1 VELKLKNKRL
11 KSLKT
16 IFLNLIIASK
26 IGKALEVAIIFIKTA
41 KIRVNALKRRVYD
54 ASYNN
59 NNNDN
64 IIDVIRIKVK
74 TTI

>member
-1 VELKLKNKRL
+1 M
-11 KSLKT
+11 
-16 IFLNLIIASK
+16 SK
-26 IGKALEVAIIFIKTA
+26 IEKALEITIIFIKTA

-54 ASYNN
+54 ASRN

-64 IIDVIRIKVK
+64 IIDVIRIKIK

>member
-1 VELKLKNKRL
+1 VPELENKRL

-16 IFLNLIIASK
+16 TFFNLIIASK
-26 IGKALEVAIIFIKTA
+26 TKKALEAAKAFIKAA
-41 KIRVNALKRRVYD
+41 KIRVNALKRHVYD
-54 ASYNN
+54 AFRK

-64 IIDVIRIKVK
+64 IIDAIRIKIK

>member
-1 VELKLKNKRL
+1 M
-11 KSLKT
+11 
-16 IFLNLIIASK
+16 
-26 IGKALEVAIIFIKTA
+26 IFIEAA

-54 ASYNN
+54 AFYN

-64 IIDVIRIKVK
+64 IIDVIRIDIK